1 MSIGY
6 RTLIIKDMKMKYFGC
21 LFVLLCVFI
30 GCEQE
35 KRFVISGEVKEADGV
50 EIRLVARNDVG
61 GWDTLSRTT
70 VENGK
75 FLLKGM
81 VERPLIALVDGGR
94 DFRAVPVFVENVD
107 YQVWIDRDKPMKSK
121 VEGGRLQQLSNDYN
135 RGRDSLRER
144 MEVVRDTFRLAR
156 REGDQETCALAS
168 REFERLDSV
177 RKDMEVRFLRE
188 HGESLPAL
196 YALYKHNDRLPF
208 ERFRLLY
215 GSLTEEVK
223 NTPYGKIVSERY
235 RKAKITSVGE
245 VAPNFLLQT
254 PAGDTLSL
262 YGIKAKVK
270 IVDFWASW
278 CAPCRVENPHMV
290 ELYKKYRAYGLD
302 IVGVSLDVKKEAWV
316 KAIEDDGLGW
326 NHVSDLKGWNS
337 MAAQLYDIHEVPS
350 VFVLDEDNVI
360 VGSYVRGERLE
371 ACVRESLGMEN

>member
-94 DFRAVPVFVENVD
+94 DFRVVPVFVENVD

-215 GSLTEEVK
+215 GSLTEEAK
-223 NTPYGKIVSERY
+223 NTPYGKIVSER
-235 RKAKITSVGE
+235 
-245 VAPNFLLQT
+245 
-254 PAGDTLSL
+254 
-262 YGIKAKVK
+262 
-270 IVDFWASW
+270 
-278 CAPCRVENPHMV
+278 
-290 ELYKKYRAYGLD
+290 
-302 IVGVSLDVKKEAWV
+302 
-316 KAIEDDGLGW
+316 
-326 NHVSDLKGWNS
+326 
-337 MAAQLYDIHEVPS
+337 
-350 VFVLDEDNVI
+350 
-360 VGSYVRGERLE
+360 
-371 ACVRESLGMEN
+371 